1 MFIVD
6 KDLKELIDQGELQ
19 IFVDNENPPFNSLEQ
34 IGASTID
41 LRLSRVFRKYKPE
54 VNTIDLTQVEET
66 VIIELPL
73 DGELIIQPGELILG
87 LTVEI
92 IKLPTNISGFIAV
105 RSSIARLGLSVV
117 EQPLIHP
124 GYTGSVALQLKNN
137 IDRPIKIKPL
147 EPICQVMFLKGTG
160 FAEKP
165 YGSNNAGK
173 YFNETAVPR
182 APQIGAELD
191 KNNQAEDIPID
202 FAFVTALPKERDA
215 VLKHLVSYKK
225 VQFGFEPLTY
235 YRGRINIPTTDEYY
249 EVVVVMLLGMGTGEA
264 TIGAMAVIERWQ
276 PKNVIMV
283 GIAGGVPSKVA
294 LGDIVVANF
303 VFYYELAKR
312 TSQGEQRRGQ
322 YFFSDRLLYGR
333 ALAYEANDWKN
344 EIKTEPP
351 DRQHM
356 DIHFPRV
363 HFGAIA
369 SGEKVLADTM
379 TLKQLLTECPD
390 LMAVAMEGAGVAGAA
405 SHQSHPPRFLEV
417 RSICDYGDEKKNDK
431 WQAFAAEA
439 AAVFIINLLRS
450 RPVPPVNWG
459 KESGS
464 VQV

>member
-19 IFVDNENPPFNSLEQ
+19 IIVEDENPPFDPLEQ

-73 DGELIIQPGELILG
+73 DGELIIQPGELILA

-92 IKLPTNISGFIAV
+92 IKLPTNISGFIAA

-124 GYTGSVALQLKNN
+124 GYTGAVALQLKNN

-147 EPICQVMFLKGTG
+147 VTICQVMFLMGTG

-165 YGSNNAGK
+165 YGSNNSEK
-173 YFNETAVPR
+173 YFNETTVPR
-182 APQIGAELD
+182 APHLGGELD
-191 KNNQAEDIPID
+191 KDDQSEDIPID

-215 VLKHLVSYKK
+215 LLKHLGPYKK

-235 YRGRINIPTTDEYY
+235 YRGRIKIPITDATDEYY

-264 TIGAMAVIERWQ
+264 TIGAMSVIERWQ

-283 GIAGGVPSKVA
+283 GIAAGVPGKVA
-294 LGDIVVANF
+294 LGDIVVADF

-312 TSQGEQRRGQ
+312 TLQGEQRRAQ
-322 YFFSDRLLYGR
+322 YFYSDRLLYGR
-333 ALAYEANDWKN
+333 ALAHEGNDWKDK
-344 EIKTEPP
+344 IRIEPP
-351 DRQHM
+351 DRIYI
-356 DIHFPRV
+356 DV

-369 SGEKVLADTM
+369 SGDKILADAM
-379 TLKQLLTECPD
+379 TLKQLLNECPE

-405 SHQSHPPRFLEV
+405 SHQPHPPRFLEV
-417 RSICDYGDEKKNDK
+417 RSICDYGDGEKNDR

-439 AAVFIINLLRS
+439 ATVFTINLLRS
-450 RPVPPVNWG
+450 RPVPPIGAAPPVN
-459 KESGS
+459 E
-464 VQV
+464 